1 MADIDVVRK
10 RSSVWPWVIGLL
22 VLAVILWA
30 VFGMMSERPATEPS
44 PASSVEQPAGAVH
57 ATHSVRALAGV

>member
-10 RSSVWPWVIGLL
+10 RSTVWPWVVGLL
-22 VLAVILWA
+22 ILAVILWA

-44 PASSVEQPAGAVH
+44 PASSVEQPAVAVH
-57 ATHSVRALAGV
+57 ATDSVHAIAGV